1 MISTKDRILNA
12 AEKLFARDGFDAT
25 SLRAITTEAD
35 VNLAAVNYH
44 FKSKDALTLEVFAR
58 HLRPV
63 AEQRKAL
70 LEAYLAAAGEGALE
84 LEPILA
90 AFIRPVLEVGSCALK
105 DNGVAAQLLIGRI
118 YSAPHEFASKMFDEN
133 FKDTVKQ
140 FHAALHRA
148 LPDLPVEETLWR
160 MHFTIGA
167 LAHTLA
173 GASLL
178 SLISGGLCDTT
189 DMVRVERQLVAF
201 AAAGLRAEVP
211 KL

>member
-1 MISTKDRILNA
+1 MTSTKDKILDA
-12 AEKLFARDGFDAT
+12 AEKLFAKEGFDAT
-25 SLRAITTEAD
+25 SLRTITTEAQ

-44 FKSKDALTLEVFAR
+44 FKSKEALILEVFAR

-70 LEAYLAAAGEGALE
+70 LDAYLALAGESAPE
-84 LEPILA
+84 LEPILV
-90 AFIRPVLEVGSCALK
+90 AFIRPILEVGSRALTG
-105 DNGVAAQLLIGRI
+105 NGVAAQCLMGRI
-118 YSAPHEFASKMFDEN
+118 YSAPRDFASKVFDEN
-133 FKDTVKQ
+133 FKDTVKH
-140 FHAALHRA
+140 FRVALHRA

-167 LAHTLA
+167 MAHTLS

-178 SLISGGLCDTT
+178 KLVSDGVCDTT
-189 DMVRVERQLVAF
+189 DMARVERQLVAF

-211 KL
+211 